1 MLSAA
6 PRLGLR
12 ARAPVLFRAP
22 VTTIA
27 ADPTAKPTT
36 TVAPDATTANVTSME
51 RAVSEV
57 ASSQAARFDVL
68 HKETLS
74 MSTQLK
80 MVQADHANN
89 IAQCKR
95 HVWSTSW
102 RVGIVGGSFLF
113 IVLHLFDD

>member
-6 PRLGLR
+6 PRLGL
-12 ARAPVLFRAP
+12 RAP

-36 TVAPDATTANVTSME
+36 TVAPDATTANIISME

-57 ASSQAARFDVL
+57 ASSQASRFDVL

-80 MVQADHANN
+80 KVQADHANN

-95 HVWSTSW
+95 DVWSTSW

>member
-1 MLSAA
+1 V
-6 PRLGLR
+6 LGLGVS
-12 ARAPVLFRAP
+12 VLLRAP

-27 ADPTAKPTT
+27 ADAAKPTT
-36 TVAPDATTANVTSME
+36 TVAPDATTSNTTSNVVLME
-51 RAVSEV
+51 REVSKV

-68 HKETLS
+68 HRETAS

-80 MVQADHANN
+80 KVQADHANT

-95 HVWSTSW
+95 DVWSTSW